1 MFYNQWIS
9 ISSTHIRKDDAV
21 ADSDVWQHPEKKK
34 NKLANKSRSDV
45 LL

>member
-1 MFYNQWIS
+1 MDFHLIY
-9 ISSTHIRKDDAV
+9 TYPKDDAV